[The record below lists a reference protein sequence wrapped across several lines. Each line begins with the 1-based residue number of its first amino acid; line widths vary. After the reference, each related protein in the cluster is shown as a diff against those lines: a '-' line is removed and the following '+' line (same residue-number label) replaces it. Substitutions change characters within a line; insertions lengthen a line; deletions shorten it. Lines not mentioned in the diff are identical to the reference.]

1 MPVRSLA
8 DLAVR
13 ALTPEQREILRPK
26 AREYDAA
33 TGTFKPKFNVLIN
46 MRKDVQTGFL
56 ATRNHAFRRFVRK
69 VMILRNALVGRPRL
83 RVRAYPLTF
92 DFWSWLSNL
101 WERATMNNL
110 FVNTANEWM

>member
-26 AREYDAA
+26 D
-33 TGTFKPKFNVLIN
+33 KKFNVLIN
-46 MRKDVQTGFL
+46 MRQDVQTGFL
-56 ATRNHAFRRFVRK
+56 AMRNHAFRRFVRK

-83 RVRAYPLTF
+83 RVRAFPLTF

-101 WERATMNNL
+101 WERVTMNNL